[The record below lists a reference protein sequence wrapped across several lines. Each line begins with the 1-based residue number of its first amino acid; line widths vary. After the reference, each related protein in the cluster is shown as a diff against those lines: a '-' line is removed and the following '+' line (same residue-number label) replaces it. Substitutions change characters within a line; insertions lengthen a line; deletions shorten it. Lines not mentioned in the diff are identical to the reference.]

1 MVRALLRR
9 LIGSGSLS
17 WTPSEKLSFSAGVSF
32 TQQLS
37 TQSDLDWNG
46 WNAYPQAVLNLKSS

>member
-1 MVRALLRR
+1 VV
-9 LIGSGSLS
+9 LIGSGSLN

-32 TQQLS
+32 MQQLS

-46 WNAYPQAVLNLKSS
+46 ERLPAGGAQPEILLNLRH